1 MECGKS
7 LGTHIRE
14 GIIIFLAAGTLMG
27 VVLYFLN
34 LPVNRILVFGSF
46 NAVMWAMMWKG
57 NEAIAEY
64 LDNKI
69 PWLEAPGKR
78 FLMGFAAM
86 IVYVTLAACLINV
99 IFFLVL
105 APEVDWG
112 GISSEILKSTLIAVG
127 FTIVVMLFI
136 YSGSFFKSWRQAAIN
151 VEKLKRESIAS
162 QYEVLKNQVNP
173 HFLFNTLNALT
184 ALIYEDREKAIKFIN
199 KFSEVYRYVL
209 DSRDKEVVAVSEEL
223 NFIRAFVYLLQVR
236 YEDNLTV
243 DIPGNSVD
251 GYIPPMVLQLLVENA
266 VKHNVIA
273 DDQPLNISIRLDDR
287 KVVIENNLTGNKET
301 RKSPENLD
309 NQEGIG
315 LRNIISRYEILT
327 DRRVEVEH
335 DDRCFRV
342 TLPVLKME
350 NS

>member
-1 MECGKS
+1 MAHCKS
-7 LGTHIRE
+7 TGTHIRE
-14 GIIIFLAAGTLMG
+14 ALYIFLGAGLVLG
-27 VVLYFLN
+27 AILYFLDVPEKR
-34 LPVNRILVFGSF
+34 LLVFTGF
-46 NAVMWAMMWKG
+46 NAVTWSVMWKG
-57 NEAIAEY
+57 NEIIAIN
-64 LDNKI
+64 LDRRI
-69 PWLEAPGKR
+69 PWLEAPGRR
-78 FLMGFAAM
+78 FLVGLAAM
-86 IVYVTLAACLINV
+86 FIYVALAASLINFV
-99 IFFLVL
+99 LFLIL
-105 APEVDWG
+105 NPKTG
-112 GISSEILKSTLIAVG
+112 FQGISGEILESTLIASG
-127 FTIVVMLFI
+127 ITVVIMLFL
-136 YSGSFFKSWRQAAIN
+136 YSKSFFKSWRQAAIN

-243 DIPGNSVD
+243 DIPGNPVE

-273 DDQPLNISIRLDDR
+273 DDQHLNISIRLDDR
-287 KVVIENNLTGNKET
+287 KVVIENNLTGKKEH
-301 RKSPENLD
+301 RENTE
-309 NQEGIG
+309 NPEGIG

-335 DDRCFRV
+335 ENRCFRV